1 MFGRK
6 ARQIKALKAELYEG
20 ENLCAALV
28 SRVGELERRLEAS
41 EYEEPPRR
49 GSGKSSRFSSERF
62 VEEQA
67 D

>member
-6 ARQIKALKAELYEG
+6 TRKIMALKAELYES

-28 SRVGELERRLEAS
+28 SRVGELERRLEAPKD
-41 EYEEPPRR
+41 EEPPRR
-49 GSGKSSRFSSERF
+49 APGKSGRFSSERF